1 MRIGI
6 LGGAFD
12 PIHLGHLAAA
22 EAAYM
27 QASLDEVWF
36 MPSYVPPLKDK
47 PTWFDSDTRL
57 AMVRLAVQNHPHFKV
72 SDLELKRG
80 ETSYTI
86 DTVEQLNKLFPDAQF
101 SWIIGADRL
110 NDLMHWKQI
119 EALAARIT
127 FIGFGRA
134 GYVVDIDGYPEWLRS
149 RIQLVEMAP
158 LAISST
164 AICARL
170 DKPEEV
176 RGWLPAAV
184 YTYLFGEKE

>member
-22 EAAYM
+22 EAAYT
-27 QASLDEVWF
+27 QAGLDEVWF
-36 MPSYVPPLKDK
+36 MPSYVPPLKENQ
-47 PTWFDSDTRL
+47 TLFDSEKRL
-57 AMVRLAVQNHPHFKV
+57 AMVQLAVQEHPHFKV
-72 SDLELKRG
+72 SDLELKRS

-86 DTVEQLNKLFPDAQF
+86 DTVEQLSKLFPDTQF

-110 NDLMHWKQI
+110 NDLMDWKQI
-119 EALAARIT
+119 DELAARIT

-134 GYVVDIDGYPEWLRS
+134 GYVVDIDDYPEWLRS

-158 LAISST
+158 MAISST
-164 AICARL
+164 AIRAQL
-170 DKPEEV
+170 DKPEDV
-176 RGWLPAAV
+176 RGCLPAAV